1 MEQYFLET
9 PLGITID
16 ITGLIAI
23 INSSPFIWFLG
34 FFAIV
39 GWLVAVYVLF
49 KQAAE
54 KLVEYRQ
61 ELKQHWKWML
71 LAVDIPA
78 MFIQSPKAVEQIF
91 TQLSGA
97 LVSINIIE
105 KYWYGKKQKTF
116 SFEVISIEGYTQFL
130 VRTEIE
136 FRDLVEAAIYAQYPE
151 AEITEVEDYVHNMP
165 THFPNQDYD
174 VFGVEF
180 KLSEEDAYPIRTYPS
195 FEHNISKDQIFS
207 DPMAS
212 ILENFSRIGKGEN
225 LWLQVVV
232 QPINNEWKEKGI
244 ELVKTI
250 VEDKHHESSSPW
262 FFKILGFPI
271 QAIIALMQQVT
282 SSGDDHGGGHKKDD
296 HKKEEKPKGL
306 SDLTPGKRATV
317 EAIEEKISKIGFKSK
332 IQVLYAARKEN
343 YHPSRCIDGLI
354 GAMNQ
359 FHVVSRNAVVP
370 SLVTAAAYDKHGH
383 KTDHMKSEFVERYA
397 KRKMKGK
404 HGGGHG
410 GGHGSHGKKDHG
422 GGHGGHHPADPYIL
436 NIEELA
442 TIWHFPLPNVRTP
455 LVQKAGAK
463 RAEPPSGLPVESVE
477 GPLRKKN
484 SLVSLPSSL
493 PEISAPVEPPDKPI
507 MYA

>member
-23 INSSPFIWFLG
+23 INSSPLIWFLG

-49 KQAAE
+49 KLAAE
-54 KLVEYRQ
+54 KLVDYRQ
-61 ELKQHWKWML
+61 ELKQHWTWTL

-116 SFEVISIEGYTQFL
+116 SFEIISIEGYTQFL
-130 VRTEIE
+130 IRTELE
-136 FRDLVEAAIYAQYPE
+136 FRDLVESAIYAQYPD
-151 AEITEVEDYVHNMP
+151 AEITEVEDYVNNVP
-165 THFPNQDYD
+165 THFPNPDYD

-180 KLSEEDAYPIRTYPS
+180 KLAEEDAYPIRTYPI
-195 FEHNISKDQIFS
+195 FEHNISKEQIFS
-207 DPMAS
+207 DPMAG

-225 LWLQVVV
+225 FWMQIIIE
-232 QPINNEWKEKGI
+232 PINNEWKQKGI
-244 ELVKTI
+244 DLVKKI
-250 VEDKHHESSSPW
+250 VEDKQHEAGTPW
-262 FFKILGFPI
+262 FFSILGLPM
-271 QAIIALMQQVT
+271 QAILALLQQAT
-282 SSGDDHGGGHKKDD
+282 TSGDDHGGAKKKDD
-296 HKKEEKPKGL
+296 HKKEERPKGL
-306 SDLTPGKRATV
+306 TDLTPGKRATV

-332 IQVLYAARKEN
+332 IQVLYAARKN
-343 YHPSRCIDGLI
+343 TFHPSRCIDGFI

-359 FHVVSRNAVVP
+359 FHVVSSNAIVP
-370 SLVTAAAYDKHGH
+370 SLVTAAPYDKHGH
-383 KTDHMKSEFVERYA
+383 KTDHMKSAFVQRYA
-397 KRKMKGK
+397 KRKMKDK
-404 HGGGHG
+404 HSAAHGGHG
-410 GGHGSHGKKDHG
+410 GHGKKH
-422 GGHGGHHPADPYIL
+422 GGHGGHHPAPPYIL

-463 RAEPPSGLPVESVE
+463 KAEPPPGLPMETIE
-477 GPLRKKN
+477 GGLRKKN

-493 PEISAPVEPPDKPI
+493 PPSAPHDDEPPEKPI

>member
-9 PLGITID
+9 PLGISID
-16 ITGLIAI
+16 ITGIFAI
-23 INSSPFIWFLG
+23 INSSPIVW
-34 FFAIV
+34 FFAMFAVV
-39 GWLVAVYVLF
+39 GWIFAVYVLF
-49 KQAAE
+49 KMAAE
-54 KLVEYRQ
+54 KMVDYRQ
-61 ELKQHWKWML
+61 ELKQHWKWVL

-97 LVSINIIE
+97 LVSINVIE
-105 KYWYGKKQKTF
+105 KYWHGKKQKTF

-151 AEITEVEDYVHNMP
+151 AEITEVEDYVHNIP
-165 THFPNQDYD
+165 HHFPHSEYD

-225 LWLQVVV
+225 LWLQIVV

-250 VEDKHHESSSPW
+250 VENKQHEAHTP
-262 FFKILGFPI
+262 FIFKVIGFPV
-271 QAIIALMQQVT
+271 QALVGLLQQAF
-282 SSGDDHGGGHKKDD
+282 SGDDHGDGHKKDA
-296 HKKEEKPKGL
+296 KKEEKPKGL
-306 SDLTPGKRATV
+306 SDLTPGRRATV

-332 IQVLYAARKEN
+332 IQVLYAARKDS

-359 FHVVSRNAVVP
+359 FHVIGRNAIVP
-370 SLVTAAAYDKHGH
+370 SLVTAAPYDKHGH
-383 KTDHMKSEFVERYA
+383 KTEHMKSEFVGRYM
-397 KRKMKGK
+397 KRKMKDAHTPK
-404 HGGGHG
+404 SNHGHG
-410 GGHGSHGKKDHG
+410 HG
-422 GGHGGHHPADPYIL
+422 GGHGGHHPAAPYIL

-463 RAEPPSGLPVESVE
+463 RAEPPPGLPVETVE

-484 SLVSLPSSL
+484 VIAAPPPTL
-493 PEISAPVEPPDKPI
+493 PELPEHDHEPPEKPI

>member
-9 PLGITID
+9 PLGINIE

-23 INSSPFIWFLG
+23 LNSSPVIWFLAV
-34 FFAIV
+34 FAII
-39 GWLVAVYVLF
+39 GWLIAVRILF
-49 KQAAE
+49 KKAAE

-61 ELKQHWKWML
+61 DLKQHWKWVL

-105 KYWYGKKQKTF
+105 KYWYGKKQKAF
-116 SFEVISIEGYTQFL
+116 SFEIISIEGYTQFL
-130 VRTEIE
+130 VRTETE
-136 FRDLVEAAIYAQYPE
+136 FRDLVESAIYAQYPD
-151 AEITEVEDYVHNMP
+151 AEITEVEDYVNNIP
-165 THFPNQDYD
+165 AHFPNPDYD

-180 KLSEEDAYPIRTYPS
+180 KLAEEDAYPIRTYPH

-207 DPMAS
+207 DPMAG

-244 ELVKTI
+244 ELVKSI
-250 VEDKHHESSSPW
+250 VEDKQHESSSPW
-262 FFKILGFPI
+262 LLKILGFPI
-271 QAIIALMQQVT
+271 QAIVSLLQQAT
-282 SSGDDHGGGHKKDD
+282 SSGDDHGGGKKKDD
-296 HKKEEKPKGL
+296 HKKEERPKGL
-306 SDLTPGKRATV
+306 SDLTPGKRAIV
-317 EAIEEKISKIGFKSK
+317 EAIEEKISKIGFRSK
-332 IQVLYAARKEN
+332 IQVLYAARKN
-343 YHPSRCIDGLI
+343 TFHPNRCIDGLV

-359 FHVVSRNAVVP
+359 FHVVSSNAIVP
-370 SLVTAAAYDKHGH
+370 SLVTAVSYDKHGH
-383 KTDHMKSEFVERYA
+383 KTNHMKNAFVERYM
-397 KRKMKGK
+397 KRKMKGA
-404 HGGGHG
+404 HSSGGHG
-410 GGHGSHGKKDHG
+410 GHAKGHGKNHG
-422 GGHGGHHPADPYIL
+422 GGGHHPADPYIL

-455 LVQKAGAK
+455 LVQKAGPK
-463 RAEPPSGLPVESVE
+463 RAEPPPGLPMETVE
-477 GPLRKKN
+477 GALRKKN

-493 PEISAPVEPPDKPI
+493 PDNGHSNKEPPEKPV